1 MPNSY
6 AEPFRLPL
14 GLGDIYINNILIG
27 QLKGKVIFHDKIT
40 YAEQFPGNLISPVKA
55 ERIKEEVTLEAEVCD
70 FKLSQLRRAIGM
82 NEALD
87 TTASIPIHRKEI
99 IALGT
104 TTLAITV
111 SETMVGGTLKVS
123 KMDRSTVY
131 ISGTDYT
138 VPTGGSQN
146 TLKRKGSTTTT
157 GQVVI
162 VEYDFNDAGSKSI
175 IVGGEQTTPNTFE
188 LDFVHE
194 LSNGKRIQITLFK
207 AYSMTDFSWA
217 FNEKSSGNFSV
228 YSVTF
233 KALVD
238 LTKKEGQNL
247 YRILEEDGSTTVN

>member
-6 AEPFRLPL
+6 AEAKRLPL
-14 GLGDIYINNILIG
+14 GLGDLYINNILVG
-27 QLKGKVIFHDKIT
+27 QLKGKVIFHDKET
-40 YAEQFPGNLISPVKA
+40 FAEQFPGNLIAPLKA
-55 ERIKEEVTLEAEVCD
+55 ERIKQEVTIQAEICD
-70 FKLSQLRRAIGM
+70 FKLSQLRRAIGF
-82 NEALD
+82 NEPLD
-87 TTASIPIHRKEI
+87 TTTQVPIHRKEI
-99 IALGT
+99 ITLGT

-131 ISGTDYT
+131 VSGTDYT
-138 VPTGGSQN
+138 VPVGGSQN
-146 TLKRKGSTTTT
+146 TIKRKGGAAVS

-162 VEYDFNDAGSKSI
+162 VEYDFNDSGAKSI
-175 IVGGEQTTPNTFE
+175 IVGGEQTAPNTFE

-194 LSNGKRIQITLFK
+194 LSDGKRIQITIFK

-217 FNEKSSGNFSV
+217 FSEKSSGTFTT
-228 YSVTF
+228 YQLTF

-247 YRILEEDGSTTVN
+247 YRITEEDGSVVVN